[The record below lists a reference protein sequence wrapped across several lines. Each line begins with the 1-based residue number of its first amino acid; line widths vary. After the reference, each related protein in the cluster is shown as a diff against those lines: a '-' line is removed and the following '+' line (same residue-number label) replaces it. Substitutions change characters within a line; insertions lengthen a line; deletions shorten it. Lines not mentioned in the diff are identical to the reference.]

1 MNQHASNLLGTAAAS
16 VTSSDIPQPASYWR
30 TLHYLNLYRLTLG
43 GVFLAVNLL
52 SSGPPLLGQENP
64 ALFFLYS
71 IIYLGLAALAIVTV
85 GLRKPRF
92 EWQVSFQ
99 ILADIV
105 LIVLMMSVSG
115 GVRSGLGLLLIVS
128 LVSSGLISRGR
139 LVMLHAA
146 LATVAVLVAHTFG
159 VLDYHQA
166 VGDYAQAGLLGVAF
180 FTTAWVAHVLARRSH
195 ASEQLAATRAVD
207 LENMAQINQL
217 VIEDMQD
224 GVIVLDGEGNIR
236 QANRHAVRI
245 LDLADQPGEGT
256 GQPLSSVVPALVDCL
271 ELWRKNSQARFPAL
285 TIGRSNA
292 QCQPRFIAVGDKRV
306 MGAVLVL
313 EDLSRVHQQA
323 QQIKLAA
330 LGRLTANIAHEVRNP
345 LSSISH
351 AAQILQEDA
360 MEDKTHARLLQ
371 IIRDNTQRI
380 DRLVGDVLALN
391 RRDRAQPETIMLA
404 SYLPAFVEEF
414 CLAENIPV
422 PSLSLRLDS
431 QHSVCFDRAHLNQVL
446 WNLCRNAWRHSR
458 RQPGSLRLYVNKAMA
473 AGIVEIHVVDDGTG
487 IAAENLSKLFE
498 PFFTTDSQGTGL
510 GLYISREMCEAN
522 RASLGYIAET
532 AGGHFKISCREG
544 AC

>member
-1 MNQHASNLLGTAAAS
+1 MEPIADS
-16 VTSSDIPQPASYWR
+16 VTSSPVVEPDSYWR

-43 GVFLAVNLL
+43 GVFLLVSLL
-52 SSGPPLLGQENP
+52 SSDQPLLGQESP

-71 IIYLGLAALAIVTV
+71 IIYLGLAALAIVTIS
-85 GLRKPRF
+85 LRKPRF

-99 ILADIV
+99 ILTDIT

-115 GVRSGLGLLLIVS
+115 GVRSGLGLLLMVS
-128 LVSSGLISRGR
+128 LVSSGLVSRGS
-139 LVMLHAA
+139 LVLLYAA
-146 LATVAVLVAHTFG
+146 LATVAVLVAHTVG
-159 VLDYHQA
+159 VLDYHLA
-166 VGDYAQAGLLGVAF
+166 VGDYSQAGLLGVAF
-180 FTTAWVAHVLARRSH
+180 FTTAWIAHILTRRSH
-195 ASEQLAATRAVD
+195 VSEQLAASRAED

-245 LDLADQPGEGT
+245 LDLGGERGEGV
-256 GQPLSSVVPALVDCL
+256 GQPLVSVVPALVDCL
-271 ELWRKNSQARFPAL
+271 EQWRKNSQASFAAL
-285 TIGRSNA
+285 TVGSGNA

-330 LGRLTANIAHEVRNP
+330 LGRLTANIAHEIRNP

-360 MEDKTHARLLQ
+360 NEDKTHIRLLQ
-371 IIRDNTQRI
+371 IIHDNTKRI

-391 RRDRAQPETIMLA
+391 RRDRVQPENIMLTN
-404 SYLPAFVEEF
+404 YLPTFIEEF
-414 CLAENIPV
+414 CLAENIP
-422 PSLSLRLDS
+422 SSGIRLSIDKGG
-431 QHSVCFDRAHLNQVL
+431 SVCFDRSHLNQIL
-446 WNLCRNAWRHSR
+446 WNLCRNGWRYSRKQANSIALRVDVQHSR
-458 RQPGSLRLYVNKAMA
+458 VD
-473 AGIVEIHVVDDGTG
+473 IHIVDDGAG
-487 IAAENLSKLFE
+487 IPAENMSKLFE
-498 PFFTTDSQGTGL
+498 PFFTTDSLGTGL

-522 RASLGYIAET
+522 RASLNYIANK

-544 AC
+544 T

>member
-1 MNQHASNLLGTAAAS
+1 MGPIADS
-16 VTSSDIPQPASYWR
+16 VTSSPVVQPDSYWR

-43 GVFLAVNLL
+43 GVFLLASLL
-52 SSGPPLLGQENP
+52 SSDQPLLGQENP

-71 IIYLGLAALAIVTV
+71 IIYLGLAALAIVTIS
-85 GLRKPRF
+85 LRKPRF

-99 ILADIV
+99 ILTDIT

-115 GVRSGLGLLLIVS
+115 GVRSGLGLLLMVS
-128 LVSSGLISRGR
+128 LVSSGLVSRGS
-139 LVMLHAA
+139 LVLLHAA

-159 VLDYHQA
+159 VLDYHLA
-166 VGDYAQAGLLGVAF
+166 VGDYSQAGLLGVAF
-180 FTTAWVAHVLARRSH
+180 FTTAWIAHILTRRSH
-195 ASEQLAATRAVD
+195 VSEQLAASRAED

-245 LDLADQPGEGT
+245 LDLDGERGEGV
-256 GQPLSSVVPALVDCL
+256 GQPLVSVVPALVDCL
-271 ELWRKNSQARFPAL
+271 EQWRKNAQASFAAL
-285 TIGRSNA
+285 SVGSGNA

-330 LGRLTANIAHEVRNP
+330 LGRLTANIAHEIRNP

-360 MEDKTHARLLQ
+360 NEDKTHIRLLQ
-371 IIRDNTQRI
+371 IIHDNTKRI

-391 RRDRAQPETIMLA
+391 RRDRVQPESIMLT
-404 SYLPAFVEEF
+404 SYLPAFIEEF
-414 CLAENIPV
+414 RLAENIP
-422 PSLSLRLDS
+422 LSGIYLSIDKGG
-431 QHSVCFDRAHLNQVL
+431 SVCFDRSHLNQIL
-446 WNLCRNAWRHSR
+446 WNLCRNGWRYSRKQANSIALRVDVQHSR
-458 RQPGSLRLYVNKAMA
+458 VDIHIIDDG
-473 AGIVEIHVVDDGTG
+473 AGIP
-487 IAAENLSKLFE
+487 AENMSKLFE
-498 PFFTTDSQGTGL
+498 PFFTTDSLGTGL

-522 RASLGYIAET
+522 RASLNYIADK

-544 AC
+544 T

>member
-1 MNQHASNLLGTAAAS
+1 MRTAAAI
-16 VTSSDIPQPASYWR
+16 VTSPNTPQPASYWR

-43 GVFLAVNLL
+43 GVFLTVNLL
-52 SSGPPLLGQENP
+52 SSDQPLLGQENP
-64 ALFFLYS
+64 ALFFFYS
-71 IIYLGLAALAIVTV
+71 IIYLGLAALAIVTIS
-85 GLRKPRF
+85 LRKPRF

-99 ILADIV
+99 ILTDIV

-146 LATVAVLVAHTFG
+146 LATVAVLVAHTIG

-180 FTTAWVAHVLARRSH
+180 FTTAWIAHVLTKRSH
-195 ASEQLAATRAVD
+195 VSEQLAATRAVD

-224 GVIVLDGEGNIR
+224 GVIVLDSEGNIR

-245 LDLADQPGEGT
+245 LDLADKAGEGT
-256 GQPLSSVVPALVDCL
+256 GQPLGSVVPALVDCL
-271 ELWRKNSQARFPAL
+271 EQWRKNSQARFAAL
-285 TIGRSNA
+285 TVGRSNA

-391 RRDRAQPETIMLA
+391 RRDRAQPETITLA
-404 SYLPAFVEEF
+404 SYLPNFVEEF

-422 PSLSLRLDS
+422 NSFSLSFDS
-431 QHSVCFDRAHLNQVL
+431 RHSVCFDRSHLNQVL
-446 WNLCRNAWRHSR
+446 WNLCRNGWRHSR
-458 RQPGSLRLYVNKAMA
+458 RQPGSLSLRVNKAMA
-473 AGIVEIHVVDDGTG
+473 AGVVEIHVVDDGAG

-498 PFFTTDSQGTGL
+498 PFFTTDSLGTGL